1 MVAEPKPHQTGRKR
15 QNVTKTGNDWWVDV
29 LFLKDQT
36 ELKNFFLIK
45 ESKTE
50 GDEREWR
57 ISKNCDLETSLSHID
72 YIIYIYIRLGI
83 RPKPRDRIS
92 DEEVGPRESRINLV
106 PSRSRKS

>member
-45 ESKTE
+45 ESKKRRGMKE
-50 GDEREWR
+50 NEESRA
-57 ISKNCDLETSLSHID
+57 KNCDLETSLSNEKSHIIA
-72 YIIYIYIRLGI
+72 YMCIYIYIY
-83 RPKPRDRIS
+83 KTWHS
-92 DEEVGPRESRINLV
+92 A
-106 PSRSRKS
+106 